1 MSALREASAVV
12 LLRTGERGVEIYLAK
27 RSPELRFF
35 GGYWAC
41 PGGGL
46 EPVDGSGD
54 EAWFACARRELEEEI
69 ALRVEHLGYLGE
81 RTTPPFAPVRYKTRF
96 FEAELPLG
104 AEPRIASGELVE
116 GRFFAPAEA
125 LASWSRGELWIVPPV
140 LSLLEALLAPSR
152 EEFRAR
158 WQREEREID
167 SDLRLPPIRFTPGL
181 FVAALRTA
189 TLPPATTTNTI
200 LVGHDPLYVVDPA
213 TAEESEQQRLFR
225 ELDARIATGARI
237 AGVLVTHHHPDHVG
251 AVAET
256 AARYDVPVI
265 AHPLTLERL
274 PRPPQRTRAIE
285 DGAVIELGTAPDG
298 SPRWHL
304 TAYHTPGHDR
314 GHLVFLES
322 RYRALIGG
330 DLAST
335 VSTIVIDPPEGHLAT
350 YLASLRR
357 MQELGIGFFYPSH
370 GPSAPH
376 GKRLLASYLAHRAM
390 RETALLDAL
399 KDGVKSPA
407 ELLPVVY
414 ADTDPRLHGLAARS
428 LRAGLEKLV
437 EDGRVCALDAER
449 FELLPAAQGREAE
462 PKP

>member
-1 MSALREASAVV
+1 MSALREAAAVV
-12 LLRTGERGVEIYLAK
+12 LLREGERGVEVYLAK
-27 RSPELRFF
+27 RAPELRFF

-69 ALRVEHLGYLGE
+69 AVRVVPLDYLGE

-104 AEPRIASGELVE
+104 QEPRIASGELVE

-140 LSLLEALLAPSR
+140 LALLEALGESTR
-152 EEFRAR
+152 ELFRAR
-158 WQREEREID
+158 WRREERELD
-167 SDLRLPPIRFTPGL
+167 AELRLPPIRFSPGL

-200 LVGHDPLYVVDPA
+200 LVGQDSLYVVDPA
-213 TAEESEQQRLFR
+213 TAEESERQRLFR
-225 ELDARIATGARI
+225 ELDARVAAGARV

-251 AVAET
+251 SVAET

-265 AHPLTLERL
+265 AHPLTLARL
-274 PRPPQRTRAIE
+274 PRPPHRTRAID
-285 DGAVIELGTAPDG
+285 DGAVIELGSAPDG
-298 SPRWHL
+298 SPHWQL

-350 YLASLRR
+350 YLASLQRI
-357 MQELGIGFFYPSH
+357 QELGIGFFYPSH
-370 GPSAPH
+370 GPAAPH

-390 RETALLDAL
+390 RETALIDAL
-399 KDGVKSPA
+399 KNGAKSPE

-414 ADTDPRLHGLAARS
+414 ADTDPRMHGLAARS

-437 EDGRVCALDAER
+437 EEGRVRSLDAER
-449 FELLPAAQGREAE
+449 YELLAAAQG
-462 PKP
+462 